1 MNNNFYR
8 NSLQGLEM
16 RGEKDNSF
24 QSINVCLKDFKE
36 FMNRVSRSYNIE
48 RSPSKYHWLCNE
60 PQTNWYH
67 KWIRIIALCQ
77 RKEWQ

>member
-8 NSLQGLEM
+8 NSLQGLEI

-24 QSINVCLKDFKE
+24 QSINVCLKNFKE

-48 RSPSKYHWLCNE
+48 RSPSKYH
-60 PQTNWYH
+60 
-67 KWIRIIALCQ
+67 
-77 RKEWQ
+77 